1 MTTHDEQ
8 TNTTTTPTADDD
20 SAARQEYSSPG
31 TEPATA
37 QPRQSAAAEPSS
49 ATMRTDP
56 PTADDDSAARQEYS
70 SAGTEPA
77 TAQPRQSAAAEPSS
91 AAMRTDLPT
100 ADDDVATR
108 QPAAA
113 QPRQSAA
120 AEPSSATVR
129 TDPPAAQTERS
140 GTETGM
146 STDQSRTNSLFA
158 DDTSGLRSRWDDVQ
172 AAFVDDPKECVQ
184 KADTL
189 VAEVVEQLTNGF
201 SEARSRLEAQW
212 SRGEEASTEDL
223 RLALK
228 RYREFFQ
235 RLLSV

>member
-20 SAARQEYSSPG
+20 SAARQEYSSPE

-37 QPRQSAAAEPSS
+37 QHRQSAAAEPSS

-70 SAGTEPA
+70 SAGMEPA

-91 AAMRTDLPT
+91 ATM
-100 ADDDVATR
+100 
-108 QPAAA
+108 
-113 QPRQSAA
+113 
-120 AEPSSATVR
+120 R
-129 TDPPAAQTERS
+129 TDPPAAQTEPS
-140 GTETGM
+140 GTETGI